1 MSQANGEQAST
12 LPREAC
18 VHQDNGEQGCSDWA
32 SNGGGT
38 VVHQEVVHRP
48 GAPEAIHQICRPQQ
62 KQTVAWQETTTWLA
76 CPQSNL
82 PICIRDEPDI
92 DGPRTEGFLVPGEAF
107 RVCQER
113 PGRDSVL
120 YLELADGRGW
130 AFDRKLDGR
139 VMCVR
144 LSDVDLRLQSW
155 NVTEKYV
162 LDSSATESQAPQP
175 RAYIFDHIRL
185 KATHPQD
192 YIVDNSILKADS
204 PGLGYFFSKNLDDPA
219 GMFMYKSWGT
229 TVTGVDEG
237 DGWLQVGDRYL
248 PLTFNGIRVL
258 TPKALQKL
266 NKLEVDCQDE
276 RPVQDHDTLKEE
288 AALPCGGLCC
298 RPVARRGATAQEGCE
313 PYPMVLDGAVPVPS
327 TNGTATGS
335 THGSQTMPLTDG
347 RTSRLLSRTPL

>member
-1 MSQANGEQAST
+1 MSQGTGKQEST
-12 LPREAC
+12 SPREVC
-18 VHQDNGEQGCSDWA
+18 MHQGNGEQGCSDWA

-38 VVHQEVVHRP
+38 VVHQEGAQSP
-48 GAPEAIHQICRPQQ
+48 GVPDTIHHICRPKQ
-62 KQTVAWQETTTWLA
+62 KVKTVAWQETTTWLA

-92 DGPRTEGFLVPGEAF
+92 NGPRTEGFLVPGEAF
-107 RVCQER
+107 CVCEER
-113 PGRDSVL
+113 PGKDDVL

-144 LSDVDLRLQSW
+144 LQSW
-155 NVTEKYV
+155 GVNGNYA
-162 LDSSATESQAPQP
+162 LDSPTTEQQAPHP
-175 RAYIFDHIRL
+175 RNYIVDDIRL
-185 KATHPQD
+185 KATHPRD

-258 TPKALQKL
+258 TPKARQLH
-266 NKLEVDCQDE
+266 KLEVDAEEE
-276 RPVQDHDTLKEE
+276 RPVQDQGALKDEGT
-288 AALPCGGLCC
+288 LPCDGFCC
-298 RPVARRGATAQEGCE
+298 RPVEQQEAIVQEGCE
-313 PYPMVLDGAVPVPS
+313 PRTLVLDGAMPVPS
-327 TNGTATGS
+327 AGAMPVPSAGGNAS
-335 THGSQTMPLTDG
+335 GSQTMLLSDG